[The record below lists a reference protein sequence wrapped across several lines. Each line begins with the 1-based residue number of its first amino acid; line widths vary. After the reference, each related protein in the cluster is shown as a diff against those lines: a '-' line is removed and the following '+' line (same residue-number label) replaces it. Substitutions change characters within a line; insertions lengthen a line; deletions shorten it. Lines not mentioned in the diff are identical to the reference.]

1 MFWCFYIYYICVGFF
16 NEFSLATD
24 SGKDSGQD
32 PPPFV
37 NPFNHGNSLFETPYS
52 GSINAMGS
60 GGGGFLQGAMSMN
73 GGGGRNGLPSMYM
86 KDGTLHMG
94 HQQQCL
100 KNIVCP
106 TYCHETDKDGCETC
120 PCGPANGMLP
130 PGYTEQHQ
138 KKKPEE
144 DVKKDSQCLHTLIC
158 MLSCKD
164 GYQLG
169 KKGGDGCQTCKC
181 LKKDDE
187 KNKNNTSHTGQKG
200 QETLNNK
207 NKTQNTAGGSN
218 AQGPFG
224 GAAGSESGS
233 GFNPMFPGTG
243 MGSASASGAGMPS
256 PFGGGASGGM
266 AMSPFGLA
274 AGGDRTPGKDCF
286 GPECSAKN
294 GMKLLGGTRPSKDT
308 CPSTSLCIKTCKHD
322 LKLGPKGSD
331 GCPSCAC
338 VKSESSTTAVPS
350 QKTCDELLKCMMGC
364 QDGYKIGSV
373 DTSGCPVCS
382 CKSSPAPITTPAS
395 MSSCREIMELCVQNC
410 RYGYQL
416 IPSSKVGECTSCLCQ
431 PAPTM
436 PMPTTSKV
444 TAHHTSCQD
453 GVVSCMTS
461 CRYGYFLKASENGG
475 CPRCHCL
482 PPRRKIESSAVVTSK
497 PNVYNILKNCP
508 GAVHCMLNCKTG
520 YVLRTGSGSECP
532 QCTCQAV
539 AVQPLRCTSALF
551 CHRGCVLG
559 YKHGDHGCPS
569 CSCIS
574 PSEIGVTSHTAIFI
588 TSSVRCNAHFS
599 CSKHCDFGYRSG
611 DNSCPTCQCLIP
623 IKVSTSQHGCTGVGC
638 HQTIGTSGTV
648 GHVISTHQSGSQAV
662 PMKTPHHPVPL
673 VQITHVSGS
682 HGEVGSYNT
691 ISMLMKYC
699 TNVAHC
705 VNSCHGG
712 FSLTGSEAG
721 RCPACTCTRTSQ
733 PTGFK
738 VPHILS
744 VTGMPVQHHS
754 HQDIHRMCPET
765 FRCGEMC
772 ADGFTLKNEPGNPC
786 PSCNCITGHIKVT
799 ASPQTIHPIQTGSHV
814 MVDTGAT
821 AGNVPMGIAG
831 GGSSSLPL
839 KAPSPS
845 LTVPG
850 IVPSVNIA
858 APPSSGV
865 IGSGSQGVPSGS
877 AVHFNILQ
885 GPGGENIGGPQVAA
899 GHALLLHSNNCVG
912 PACSAKNGF
921 HKNHV
926 VTSSVK
932 QTPPNRCARIIHCV
946 LTCHSGYKLTD
957 KDEGGCPGCDCLPS
971 K

>member
-1 MFWCFYIYYICVGFF
+1 MYYICVGFF

-181 LKKDDE
+181 VKKDDD

-207 NKTQNTAGGSN
+207 NKTQNTMGGSN

-224 GAAGSESGS
+224 GATGSESGS

-243 MGSASASGAGMPS
+243 MGSGSASGAGMPS

-382 CKSSPAPITTPAS
+382 CKSSSVPITTPAS

-431 PAPTM
+431 PAPTI

-532 QCTCQAV
+532 QCTCQA
-539 AVQPLRCTSALF
+539 
-551 CHRGCVLG
+551 
-559 YKHGDHGCPS
+559 
-569 CSCIS
+569 
-574 PSEIGVTSHTAIFI
+574 EIGVTSHTAIFI

-623 IKVSTSQHGCTGVGC
+623 IKELQLRGKFELTDHLPEFLLNIATNGIQSTAY
-638 HQTIGTSGTV
+638 IV
-648 GHVISTHQSGSQAV
+648 GHWYA
-662 PMKTPHHPVPL
+662 
-673 VQITHVSGS
+673 
-682 HGEVGSYNT
+682 
-691 ISMLMKYC
+691 
-699 TNVAHC
+699 
-705 VNSCHGG
+705 
-712 FSLTGSEAG
+712 
-721 RCPACTCTRTSQ
+721 
-733 PTGFK
+733 
-738 VPHILS
+738 
-744 VTGMPVQHHS
+744 S

-772 ADGFTLKNEPGNPC
+772 SDGFTLKNEPGNPC
-786 PSCNCITGHIKVT
+786 PSCYCITGQIKVT
-799 ASPQTIHPIQTGSHV
+799 ASPQPIHPIQTGSHV
-814 MVDTGAT
+814 MVDTGVT
-821 AGNVPMGIAG
+821 AGKVPMGIAG
-831 GGSSSLPL
+831 GGSGSLPL

-850 IVPSVNIA
+850 TVPSVSIA

-957 KDEGGCPGCDCLPS
+957 KDEGGCPGCDCLPIWAHDPL
-971 K
+971 KKRAPEPLVRPKNRQGAKV